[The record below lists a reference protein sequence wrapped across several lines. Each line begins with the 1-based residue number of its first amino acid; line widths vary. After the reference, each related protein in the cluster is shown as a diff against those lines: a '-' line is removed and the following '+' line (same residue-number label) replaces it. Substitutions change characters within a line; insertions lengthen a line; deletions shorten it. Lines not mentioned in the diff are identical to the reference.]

1 MSTAVSQRI
10 ISLDAAKA
18 LLPTIT
24 DQAVHDQLDAAIRS
38 STSGIVKI
46 QPSWLQSAKPG
57 AVDAIQRAHGGQS
70 IFLDWVPPGANGAV
84 TTPVLTA
91 PPPPAN
97 GAVTRPVLTAP
108 PPPTAAV
115 PPPRPG
121 PVLSPGPVAGPGP
134 ALPDAAKSPV
144 DFFRALA
151 DSGQTLKLGDRG
163 VNVAAL
169 QNALNAAHA
178 TQTPLQPD
186 GKYGPAV
193 QAAVKAYASKVGSAA
208 ADGTSLPADAA
219 RGLAEDLERPS
230 ALAAG
235 GRLFNAFSVVGPNR
249 LHAPVFEEASQ
260 RLRDAAAET
269 DDGKRAQDM
278 KALFDK
284 VQSAAGEID
293 PAKMAAADPTW
304 QQDLAALRNH
314 FDQAAKAPG
323 GVEVETLAVQNGLAQ
338 VNNQRLDAA
347 VKAVSAELLKQSPQ
361 TQQQF
366 NTLLDALTAP
376 GANKSPQFQSNLQA
390 LGEFLLGHGGENKKA
405 MAPETRRAW
414 DELEAALLTTR
425 DALKQSGGKTDA
437 VSPLIDFLNS
447 KYVGDTQALI
457 TADPKN
463 PGIPNLPKEL
473 TDRISKLQAAADAN
487 KNPLVTAEMIQRL
500 TVDAGYK
507 PLTQAKA
514 QAMADGLEQSMEMA
528 KITTAHERAA
538 FLAQCVAETGGFN
551 TFQEED
557 GGNPHYFD
565 RYDNNTGIGN
575 RGHPDGATFHGRGPV
590 QLTGRDNYTRFSRWM
605 NDGDQV
611 MKNPDLVATDPKYS
625 FASAGW
631 FWNVNHLNDPAN
643 QGNLALVVQR
653 LNGPG
658 MLGWDTRLKVYNDA
672 LAIYAK
678 QGTA

>member
-1 MSTAVSQRI
+1 MSTAVSQRV
-10 ISLDAAKA
+10 ISLDAANA
-18 LLPTIT
+18 LLPSIT
-24 DQAVHDQLDAAIRS
+24 DKTAHDQLAAAIQS

-57 AVDAIQRAHGGQS
+57 AVDAIQQAHGGQS
-70 IFLDWVPPGANGAV
+70 IFLDWVPQGANGAGAP
-84 TTPVLTA
+84 PVLTA
-91 PPPPAN
+91 PPPPVA
-97 GAVTRPVLTAP
+97 
-108 PPPTAAV
+108 
-115 PPPRPG
+115 
-121 PVLSPGPVAGPGP
+121 AGPGP

-169 QNALNAAHA
+169 QNALNAVHA
-178 TQTPLQPD
+178 SKTPLQPD
-186 GKYGPAV
+186 GQYGPAV
-193 QAAVKAYASKVGSAA
+193 QAAVKAYADKLGNPPAI
-208 ADGTSLPADAA
+208 DGKSVPAEAA
-219 RGLAEDLERPS
+219 RSLALDLERPN

-249 LHAPVFEEASQ
+249 LHAPVFEEAAQ

-284 VQSAAGEID
+284 FQSVAGEID

-304 QQDLAALRNH
+304 QQDLAALRGH
-314 FDQAAKAPG
+314 FDQAAKVPG
-323 GVEVETLAVQNGLAQ
+323 GVEVETLAAQNGLEQ
-338 VNNQRLDAA
+338 VNNQRLDTDI
-347 VKAVSAELLKQSPQ
+347 KAVSAELLKQGPDV
-361 TQQQF
+361 QQKF
-366 NTLLDALTAP
+366 NTLMDALTAP
-376 GANKSPQFQSNLQA
+376 GASKSPQFQSNLQA

-414 DELEAALLTTR
+414 DELEAALLGTR
-425 DALKQSGGKTDA
+425 DALKQSWGKTDA
-437 VSPLIDFLNS
+437 VSPLIDFLGS
-447 KYVGDTQALI
+447 KYLSDTQALI
-457 TADPKN
+457 KADPRN
-463 PGIPNLPKEL
+463 PGIPNVPKEV
-473 TDRISKLQAAADAN
+473 TDRISKLEAAADAN

-514 QAMADGLEQSMEMA
+514 QAMADGLEKSMEMA

-575 RGHPDGATFHGRGPV
+575 RGHPDGTTFHGRGPV